1 MVEKYIAQ
9 VPIDVEN
16 HVGQGPD
23 NAVEQVSECQVKEQ
37 AGDAPIVVE
46 SKSFFFRDQVLE

>member
-46 SKSFFFRDQVLE
+46 SKSFFFSGTKY